1 MLEKINLLFWG
12 YGTIALILITGII
25 FSVKIGFLQ
34 FNLPKILRNT
44 IFAKPAK
51 KSGEISRFQALS
63 TALAASMGT
72 GNIVGVAAAITIGGA
87 GAVFWMW
94 VSAFFGMGT
103 AYAENYLGVVYKN
116 KQGKPLTNKS
126 RNFAAK
132 QSENSAVKQNEN
144 YAAKQSG
151 NSRAD
156 RNLNT
161 SGALTYLEQGLGAKP
176 LAVFYAAATVLA
188 SFGVGNMTQSS
199 AISGA
204 LSNGNLYIKIAIGI
218 ITAICAGA
226 VIIGGAKRIAAA
238 SERIIPLISLFYII
252 GALVVIVMNFRNIPY
267 AFESIF
273 KGAFGVSAVGGG
285 ISGALIKHAV
295 TIGLQRG
302 IFSNEAGMGSSVF
315 VHTETDCKDGEV
327 MGMWAMLE
335 VFIDTLVCC
344 TVTALVILC
353 TKTDVNAE
361 TITAVSNAFEA
372 GLGRFAGVFIN
383 ISAVIFAFAT
393 ILGWSFYG
401 EKAVDYLTDSK
412 AVKRGYIFIYLA
424 LTVVGAAVNVS
435 AVWQLSDIFNALML
449 IPNLFGIIYLAKEV
463 KKPLY

>member
-12 YGTIALILITGII
+12 YGTIALILVTGII

-44 IFAKPAK
+44 IFAKSSK
-51 KSGEISRFQALS
+51 KGGEISRFQALS

-72 GNIVGVAAAITIGGA
+72 GNIVGVAAAISLGGA

-94 VSAFFGMGT
+94 VSALFGMGT

-116 KQGKPLTNKS
+116 KKS
-126 RNFAAK
+126 K
-132 QSENSAVKQNEN
+132 
-144 YAAKQSG
+144 
-151 NSRAD
+151 
-156 RNLNT
+156 T
-161 SGALTYLEQGLGAKP
+161 SGALTYLEKGLAKP
-176 LAVFYAAATVLA
+176 VAVFYAAAAVLA

-204 LSNGNLYIKIAIGI
+204 LSSGSVALKITIGI
-218 ITAICAGA
+218 ITAIFAGL

-252 GALVVIVMNFRNIPY
+252 GAVVVILINYKNIPY

-273 KGAFGVSAVGGG
+273 KGAFGISAVGGG
-285 ISGALIKHAV
+285 ISGALIKYAV

-315 VHTETDCKDGEV
+315 VHTETDCKDGSV

-335 VFIDTLVCC
+335 VFIDTLICC
-344 TVTALVILC
+344 TVTALVILT
-353 TKTDVNAE
+353 TKTAIDGDTV
-361 TITAVSNAFEA
+361 TAVSTAFGS
-372 GLGRFAGVFIN
+372 GLGQFAGVFIK
-383 ISAVIFAFAT
+383 ISTVIFAFAT

-401 EKAVDYLTDSK
+401 EKAVDYLTGNTI
-412 AVKRGYIFIYLA
+412 VKKGYVFLYLA
-424 LTVVGAAVNVS
+424 LVVVGAVVNVA

-449 IPNLFGIIYLAKEV
+449 IPNLIGILYLAKEV
-463 KKPLY
+463 QKPT